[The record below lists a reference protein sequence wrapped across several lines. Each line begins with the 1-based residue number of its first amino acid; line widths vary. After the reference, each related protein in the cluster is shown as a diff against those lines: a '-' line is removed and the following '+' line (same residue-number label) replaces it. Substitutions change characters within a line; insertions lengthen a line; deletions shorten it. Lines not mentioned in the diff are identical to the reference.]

1 MRTYECLTYA
11 FNELGK
17 EKALGREIAEVL
29 KNKMTK
35 NSVNSNLCRAVKDGF
50 LGRDERG
57 FYYVKDSEE
66 IINR

>member
-1 MRTYECLTYA
+1 MRTYSCLTYA
-11 FNELGK
+11 FSELGK

-29 KNKMTK
+29 KEKMNK

-57 FYYVKDSEE
+57 FYYIKDKQD
-66 IINR
+66 